1 MELSKIIKNKYLNKF
16 LNTHKVL
23 RKKQIV
29 SLDNAKSIGI
39 LAEITDENSY
49 KQIYTLFTKLQS
61 LEKSVWLMCYVNE
74 KSVPYYCLQQ
84 LTADYFCKKNLNWY
98 GKPDFVQ
105 MNDFL
110 KKDFDILIDFS
121 DTPFPA
127 IQYVLAQS
135 QAKLIIGTLP
145 EFKEYYDLYIQIEDP
160 TDKYEILNNI
170 QLYTKK
176 LYGK

>member
-1 MELSKIIKNKYLNKF
+1 MNAINLLKNKF
-16 LNTHKVL
+16 LKKVINSHKVL
-23 RKKQIV
+23 RDKQII
-29 SLDNAKSIGI
+29 SLDLAKSIGI
-39 LAEITDENSY
+39 ITRISDEDSY
-49 KQIYTLFTKLQS
+49 KLIYSIFSKLQS
-61 LEKSVWLMCYVNE
+61 QEKSGWLMGYIDE
-74 KSVPYYCLQQ
+74 KMVPHYCLQQ

-160 TDKYEILNNI
+160 TNKYEILNNI

>member
-84 LTADYFCKKNLNWY
+84 LTADYFCKKNLNWF

-105 MNDFL
+105 MKDFL
-110 KKDFDILIDFS
+110 AKEFDMLLDFNTNAYQPNEFIL
-121 DTPFPA
+121 
-127 IQYVLAQS
+127 S
-135 QAKLIIGTLP
+135 QTNSKFIIGTIK
-145 EFKEYYDLYIQIEDP
+145 EFQPLYDLYIETENNKDQIELL
-160 TDKYEILNNI
+160 KHIHHYS
-170 QLYTKK
+170 KK
-176 LYGK
+176 LTGE

>member
-1 MELSKIIKNKYLNKF
+1 MNPLNQIKNKYLKKV

-23 RKKQIV
+23 RDKQII
-29 SLDNAKSIGI
+29 SLDEAKSIGI
-39 LAEITDENSY
+39 ITRISDEDSY
-49 KQIYTLFTKLQS
+49 KLIYSIFSNLQNQ
-61 LEKSVWLMCYVNE
+61 EKNGWLMGYIDD
-74 KSVPYYCLQQ
+74 KIVPHFCLQQ
-84 LTADYFCKKNLNWY
+84 LTADYFCKKSLNWF

-121 DTPFPA
+121 DASLPA

-135 QAKLIIGTLP
+135 HAKFIIGTIP
-145 EFKEYYDLYIQIEDP
+145 ESKEYYDLFIQIEDP
-160 TDKYEILNNI
+160 NNKYEILNNI